1 MHDATSLRARRIAL
15 GWSIDQLARL
25 IDHDVGTIEAWEN
38 EAAPESARWELRR
51 AIAAIERSRLLIRR
65 AR

>member
-1 MHDATSLRARRIAL
+1 MRDATSLQARRIAL

-25 IDHDVGTIEAWEN
+25 MDRDAGIIEAWEN
-38 EAAPESARWELRR
+38 EAAPESVRWELRR

>member
-1 MHDATSLRARRIAL
+1 MQDATSLQARRIAL

-25 IDHDVGTIEAWEN
+25 LDRDFRTIEAWES

-65 AR
+65 GR